1 MAQMVHLV
9 IAIED
14 AQIIRVKRVVDSFLI
29 LFILQLVKVSVA
41 LVCMGDS
48 KL

>member
-1 MAQMVHLV
+1 MARMVHLV
-9 IAIED
+9 IAIAD
-14 AQIIRVKRVVDSFLI
+14 AQIIRVKRAVDSFLI

-41 LVCMGDS
+41 VVCLGDS